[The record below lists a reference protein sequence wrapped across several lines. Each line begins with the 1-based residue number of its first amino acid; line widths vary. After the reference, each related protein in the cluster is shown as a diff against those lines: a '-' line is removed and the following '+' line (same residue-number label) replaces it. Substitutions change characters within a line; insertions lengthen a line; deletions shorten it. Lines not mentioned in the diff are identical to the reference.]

1 MYEKLQRQFKNR
13 LEFETKSRDDIIKQQ
28 SQEIQKLNE
37 IRDSQTMDDIPQ
49 LVDNKIGPV
58 KVQNLSRISDFDR
71 RGYQILASRFAEL
84 IRRRLTAEGKASI
97 KFYVLSSDR
106 TSNIEYLVPVSFIIN
121 MKDRTTD
128 MILDESRL

>member
-1 MYEKLQRQFKNR
+1 
-13 LEFETKSRDDIIKQQ
+13 
-28 SQEIQKLNE
+28 
-37 IRDSQTMDDIPQ
+37 MDGIPQ

-58 KVQNLSRISDFDR
+58 KIQSLSKISDFDR

-84 IRRRLTAEGKASI
+84 IRRRRLTAEGKASI
-97 KFYVLSSDR
+97 KFYVLGNDR
-106 TSNIEYLVPVSFIIN
+106 TSSNIEYLVPVSFIIN